1 MKINFRMASNLLQ
14 RIHNDL
20 SRPHS
25 YAYERVG
32 FISCGVA
39 DLPGKG
45 LIILGENYHPVADK
59 NYIDDNHYGAMMN
72 SEAIR
77 DAMQY
82 SYHHSLSMFH
92 IHRHEH
98 NGLPRFSGIDLK
110 ESFKFIPDF
119 WNVQPNL
126 PHGILVL
133 SHDSIAGLC
142 WIPQENRPTHIAGFS
157 FVKQTSGHHRWIA

>member
-1 MKINFRMASNLLQ
+1 MKINFRMTSSLLDK
-14 RIHNDL
+14 IHNDL
-20 SRPHS
+20 SRDHA

-39 DLPGKG
+39 NLPDNGVV
-45 LIILGENYHPVADK
+45 ILGENYHPVADK
-59 NYIDDNHYGAMMN
+59 NYIDDKRYGAMMN

-82 SYHHSLSMFH
+82 SYRHSLSMFH

-98 NGLPRFSGIDLK
+98 YGTPKFSGTDLR
-110 ESFKFIPDF
+110 ESLKFIPNF

-133 SHDSIAGLC
+133 SHNSIAGLC
-142 WIPQENRPTHIAGFS
+142 WLPQEKRPITISDFS
-157 FVKQTSGHHRWIA
+157 IIKQTSEQHKWTA

>member
-1 MKINFRMASNLLQ
+1 MKINFRMTSDLHKK
-14 RIHNDL
+14 IHTDL
-20 SRPHS
+20 SRPHA

-32 FISCGVA
+32 FISCGAA
-39 DLPGKG
+39 DLVGDG
-45 LIILGENYHPVADK
+45 MLILGENYHPVADK
-59 NYIDDNHYGAMMN
+59 NYINDKRYGAMMN

-82 SYHHSLSMFH
+82 SYRHSLSMFH

-98 NGLPRFSGIDLK
+98 YGKPVFSDLDLQ
-110 ESFKFIPDF
+110 ESFKLIPNF

-133 SHDSIAGLC
+133 SHNSIAGLC
-142 WIPQENRPTHIAGFS
+142 WSPKKQQPIIINNFS
-157 FVKQTSGHHRWIA
+157 TIKQISGQHKWIA